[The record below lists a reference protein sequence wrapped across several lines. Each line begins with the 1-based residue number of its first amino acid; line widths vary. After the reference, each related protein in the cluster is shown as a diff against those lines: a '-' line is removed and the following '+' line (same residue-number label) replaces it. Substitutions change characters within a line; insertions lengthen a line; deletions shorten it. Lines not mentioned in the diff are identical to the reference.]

1 MQSHTK
7 LTVLTGALVAILAL
21 SACATTPPLGTG
33 TNQSGATPNPKT
45 PIDQYALGATTD
57 TDTINL
63 RINPNGFSENQI
75 RALDQLAARTNWVSG
90 ESSDVQIITSP
101 EPAAIAAGQ
110 AVSAYLARHDVNR
123 QHMSQISEDAQ
134 PGDVITL
141 VTFSYQARTFD
152 CNKNWENLAATR
164 NNTPYQNFGCS
175 LTSNLAA
182 QVADPRDLAHPAS
195 ATSPDAARKS
205 TILDKYRKGEVTS
218 SAVDTAS
225 KGTISDAIK

>member
-1 MQSHTK
+1 MSHTK
-7 LTVLTGALVAILAL
+7 LTVLTGAFVAILAL
-21 SACATTPPLGTG
+21 SACATMPVAGTG
-33 TNQSGATPNPKT
+33 TNQADATADPKT
-45 PIDQYALGATTD
+45 PISQYKLTATTD

-75 RALDQLAARTNWVSG
+75 RALTQLAARTSWVSG

-101 EPAAIAAGQ
+101 DPTAIAAGQ
-110 AVSAYLARHDVNR
+110 AVKAYLAGHDVSR
-123 QHMSQISEDAQ
+123 EHMSQISEDAQ

-141 VTFSYQARTFD
+141 VVFSYQARTFD
-152 CNKNWENLAATR
+152 CNKSWENLAATR
-164 NNTPYQNFGCS
+164 NNTPHQNFGCA

-182 QVADPRDLAHPAS
+182 QIADPRDLVHPTPA
-195 ATSPDAARKS
+195 ASPDAARKS